1 LRYDS
6 FNSFSSSFHWNEL
19 FSWLLYL
26 RYVFE
31 YIEIHWFIN
40 YNCHSSSFLYDWLNS
55 NIQFNNKNFLRKL
68 NQTLYMLKYKDDYRI
83 FCVYHTYFIFFRLVF
98 ISEINSKRK
107 YKLKPNRKFKWIRLK
122 SNICIKSTGLRSWVN
137 RLFINM

>member
-1 LRYDS
+1 MRYDS

-26 RYVFE
+26 RNVFE
-31 YIEIHWFIN
+31 HIEIHWFIN
-40 YNCHSSSFLYDWLNS
+40 YNCHSFSFLYDWLNS

-68 NQTLYMLKYKDDYRI
+68 NQTLYMLEYKDDYRI
-83 FCVYHTYFIFFRLVF
+83 FCVYHAYFIFFRLVF

-107 YKLKPNRKFKWIRLK
+107 YKLKPYRKFKWIRLK

-137 RLFINM
+137 RLLINM